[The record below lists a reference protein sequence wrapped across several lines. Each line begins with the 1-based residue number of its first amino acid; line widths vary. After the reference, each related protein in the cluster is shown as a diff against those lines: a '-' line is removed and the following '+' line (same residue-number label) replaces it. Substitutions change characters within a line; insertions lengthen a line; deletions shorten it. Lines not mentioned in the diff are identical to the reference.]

1 MRMKPNFA
9 CLYGYKYQSCGEHDA
24 ASIRNKILP
33 QTIFR
38 QWHPLTL
45 FFDQLFL
52 WRGKIDKKYILNWS
66 GAFPLCSWKRD
77 ITLKEKKEK
86 RWLTTMEPLVF
97 SMAWQVAAFT
107 SLVYALYRAGTGS
120 GQITLSSRDCLRFC
134 IPCLMKNTSAP
145 VKEDKHDSCNTDK
158 LKMKAYIQ

>member
-9 CLYGYKYQSCGEHDA
+9 CLYGYKYQSCGEHNA

-66 GAFPLCSWKRD
+66 GAFPLCSRKRD
-77 ITLKEKKEK
+77 LTLKEKKRK
-86 RWLTTMEPLVF
+86 KMINYNGAISFFHGLI
-97 SMAWQVAAFT
+97 SC
-107 SLVYALYRAGTGS
+107 SLH
-120 GQITLSSRDCLRFC
+120 F
-134 IPCLMKNTSAP
+134 PCLCSVQGRNWKW
-145 VKEDKHDSCNTDK
+145 
-158 LKMKAYIQ
+158 AYYFVQ